1 MAPTSTLQ
9 DRIKQ
14 FEAMNG
20 AAVRPLQSKTALK
33 DRPRPSYPP
42 VPRGQI
48 HSKATGSAVSPSL
61 DLLSDPISP
70 TAASY
75 TVIKPMVPY
84 VPRKPRIKSPSPS
97 PPNLGCNTS
106 LIDLMDSKLDE
117 RQDWLKISRPPLAP
131 PLPPRMASQNSG
143 ASGSSS
149 TRSLSSQSS
158 VPTIPSR
165 SSSNSLTVEHTYPP
179 LGSATSNA
187 NVRQR
192 QGHVSA
198 SSTSSFHSVS
208 LSSDGDPA
216 ADTKSTDT
224 GSSVSKFIATYP
236 VDKANSSASETDKD
250 RESVDDT
257 FSFETVS
264 STDMGSPTLSLTRD
278 WEKDFSIHKFK
289 PEPPKLPSRRTPI
302 TSPSPSSTSP
312 PFDSPTLPTSQK
324 ASPVLNAVR
333 RVPPPPPPS
342 RFNKP
347 PPQATS
353 SRASVMSA
361 TTTASDRSSI
371 FSAGT
376 ATTAHTSI
384 ASCTQ
389 LLRPTPVPIVA
400 RKRYEAVFF
409 ANVNAQ
415 CRLRLKR
422 LSPSTSM
429 SPPSSSP
436 TSPTTP
442 RKGWRGV
449 SVDLVT
455 NPEENPVFS
464 GPEDERDSNRL
475 EGPIIR
481 VIWSRSKLSPEKLR
495 DIWNDCALPNQN
507 FLDKDAFAKGMWRID
522 EELRR
527 VQSMRSSTKTITS
540 YSSMVAKRTTTGP
553 LLH

>member
-20 AAVRPLQSKTALK
+20 AAIRPLQSKAALK
-33 DRPRPSYPP
+33 DRTRPSYPP
-42 VPRGQI
+42 VPRRQL

-61 DLLSDPISP
+61 DLLSDPISS

-75 TVIKPMVPY
+75 TVIKPLVPY

-117 RQDWLKISRPPLAP
+117 RQDWLKISQPPLVP
-131 PLPPRMASQNSG
+131 PLPPRMASQNSD

-149 TRSLSSQSS
+149 SRSLSSQSS

-179 LGSATSNA
+179 FGSATSNA
-187 NVRQR
+187 NLRQR

-224 GSSVSKFIATYP
+224 GSSVSNFIATYP
-236 VDKANSSASETDKD
+236 IDKANSTASETDKD

-264 STDMGSPTLSLTRD
+264 STDMGSPTLSLTYE
-278 WEKDFSIHKFK
+278 WEKDFSVHNFK

-302 TSPSPSSTSP
+302 ASPSPSSTSL
-312 PFDSPTLPTSQK
+312 PFNSPSLPTSQK
-324 ASPVLNAVR
+324 ASPTLNAVR
-333 RVPPPPPPS
+333 RVPPPPPS
-342 RFNKP
+342 RSNKS
-347 PPQATS
+347 PPQTTS
-353 SRASVMSA
+353 SRASVMS
-361 TTTASDRSSI
+361 TTTAASDRSSI
-371 FSAGT
+371 SSAGT

-389 LLRPTPVPIVA
+389 LLRPTPVPIIA

-409 ANVNAQ
+409 ANANAQ
-415 CRLRLKR
+415 RRLRLKR
-422 LSPSTSM
+422 LSPSTST
-429 SPPSSSP
+429 SPSSSNP
-436 TSPTTP
+436 ASPTTP

-464 GPEDERDSNRL
+464 GPEDEADSSRL

-481 VIWSRSKLSPEKLR
+481 AIWSRSKLSPEKLR
-495 DIWNDCALPNQN
+495 DIWNECAHPNQN

-527 VQSMRSSTKTITS
+527 VQSMRSSAKTITS
-540 YSSMVAKRTTTGP
+540 HSSMVAKRTTTGP